1 MVACYRI
8 ASSQI
13 LLSELVA
20 AIVREHY
27 PGARI
32 DVLPE
37 QPSIQ
42 DGVVVALDASDRW
55 LFLATTR
62 SPYAAMAEALAS
74 SACAVLT
81 VGAQRSEF
89 GRALACLEAGSGSY
103 VPMEL
108 LRWMADQ
115 VLGNGDPKTHPAP
128 PGEALTAR
136 EREILQLVAR
146 GYSNTEIAR
155 SLTISENTVR
165 THLHAL
171 SVKFRASSRA
181 KMLANA
187 RAMHVPEAFD
197 RPPAAAAPLAQ
208 GVHAQA
214 SA

>member
-1 MVACYRI
+1 M
-8 ASSQI
+8 

-27 PGARI
+27 PAAAI
-32 DVLPE
+32 EVLAE
-37 QPSIQ
+37 QPAIH
-42 DGVVVALDASDRW
+42 DGVIVAIRNSGRW

-62 SPYAAMAEALAS
+62 NPSAAMAEALAS
-74 SACAVLT
+74 GACAVLT
-81 VGAQRSEF
+81 VGAQRSELA
-89 GRALACLEAGSGSY
+89 RALNCLSQESGSY

-108 LRWMADQ
+108 LRWMADE
-115 VLGNGDPKTHPAP
+115 VLGNGVAKANGTATAK
-128 PGEALTAR
+128 GEALTAR
-136 EREILQLVAR
+136 ERTILQLVAR
-146 GYSNTEIAR
+146 GYSNTEIAK

-187 RAMHVPEAFD
+187 RALRVPEAFEGQ
-197 RPPAAAAPLAQ
+197 AAAPQ
-208 GVHAQA
+208 GIHAHA